1 MIDAIGDIP
10 SDTQNC
16 FQVTVY
22 VSENDKIVFKEFTF
36 EKTIG
41 RRAANVTHVSEQ
53 LPKPY
58 FIYFH
63 ETPSTSMQHSAVMF
77 DRLS

>member
-41 RRAANVTHVSEQ
+41 RRAANVTHASEQ

-63 ETPSTSMQHSAVMF
+63 ETPSKKMVY
-77 DRLS
+77 LLVL